1 MSTQSH
7 RINVITRTRQA
18 ATALLTAYEDLLA
31 LASEWGNG
39 ISNQIVD
46 ANGTDPNA
54 QGYTAGDFAGN
65 EGLRKADINQAL
77 GMAMTALTTLITSND
92 GKKFEDIRL

>member
-1 MSTQSH
+1 MSTFSH
-7 RINVITRTRQA
+7 RSNVISRTRQA
-18 ATALLTAYEDLLA
+18 ATALLTAYEDLLG
-31 LASEWGNG
+31 ASEWGNG

-65 EGLRKADINQAL
+65 EGLRKSDINQAL